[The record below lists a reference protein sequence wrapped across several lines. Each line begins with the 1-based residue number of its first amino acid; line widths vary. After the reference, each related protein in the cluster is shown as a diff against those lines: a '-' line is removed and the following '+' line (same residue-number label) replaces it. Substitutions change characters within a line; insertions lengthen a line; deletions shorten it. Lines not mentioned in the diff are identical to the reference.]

1 MAGDFQI
8 ISYYCNYRLGQCL
21 SSSVI
26 STREYCMVPSP
37 RELNP
42 RSPTPRANA
51 LLTELSCEID
61 GDARWKIGIKPRKTK
76 GD

>member
-1 MAGDFQI
+1 
-8 ISYYCNYRLGQCL
+8 
-21 SSSVI
+21 
-26 STREYCMVPSP
+26 MVPSP

-42 RSPTPRANA
+42 RSLTPRANA

-61 GDARWKIGIKPRKTK
+61 GDARWKKGIKLRKTK